1 MVDIHGNMVY
11 HVDMEAIKGASKM
24 NETIKAMAEMFESK
38 YNEALANGATEE
50 QAIKACRLLWLEAI
64 K

>member
-1 MVDIHGNMVY
+1 MVY